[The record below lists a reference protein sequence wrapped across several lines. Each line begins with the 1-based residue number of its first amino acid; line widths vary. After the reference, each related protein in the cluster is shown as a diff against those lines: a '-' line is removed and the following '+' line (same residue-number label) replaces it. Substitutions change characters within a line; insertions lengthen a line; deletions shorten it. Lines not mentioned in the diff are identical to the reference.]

1 MLHAF
6 LQLFLCIM
14 HRKQGQVR
22 FERKPPAKKSSK
34 KAGQSAFLAR
44 FFFFFF
50 SFFFLLFFWLLRWVG
65 VFGYTSGLC
74 DDFQASDGSLILC
87 S

>member
-44 FFFFFF
+44 FFFFFL
-50 SFFFLLFFWLLRWVG
+50 FFFFPAFFLVVAVG
-65 VFGYTSGLC
+65 WRFRLYIWFV
-74 DDFQASDGSLILC
+74 
-87 S
+87 